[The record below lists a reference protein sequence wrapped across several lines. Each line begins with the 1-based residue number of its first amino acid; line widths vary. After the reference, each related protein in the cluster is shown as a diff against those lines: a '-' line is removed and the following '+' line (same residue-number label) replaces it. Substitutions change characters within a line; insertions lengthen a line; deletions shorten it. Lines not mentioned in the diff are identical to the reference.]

1 VLLRGAHGET
11 TLRVAVAR
19 TDAERARGLM
29 GQRRLAPDSG
39 MLFAFPQPTE
49 ASFWMKDTLI
59 PLSIAF
65 VDGRGRIVAMRD
77 MTPCRHDPCRLYRSS
92 RPYLG
97 AIEANRG
104 YFRRHGIRIGDLVRP
119 RVLGCG

>member
-1 VLLRGAHGET
+1 MGSSADPSSSMMATAARRSGIALSLAVLVSCSSPSSCSGPSTVLLRGAHGET

-65 VDGRGRIVAMRD
+65 VDGRG
-77 MTPCRHDPCRLYRSS
+77 
-92 RPYLG
+92 
-97 AIEANRG
+97 
-104 YFRRHGIRIGDLVRP
+104 
-119 RVLGCG
+119 